1 MKMHTIIPRGTLKEH
16 LTVMDNN
23 EMKLK
28 YDIKN
33 FSINTKR
40 KKREK

>member
-1 MKMHTIIPRGTLKEH
+1 
-16 LTVMDNN
+16 MDNN

-40 KKREK
+40 KKREKWFLKDKENRKWGKGWRI